1 MTIPQLIELAENRL
15 RYYQQQLLVY
25 HSIGD
30 IDHINKFQALADE
43 TALTITKLKTL

>member
-1 MTIPQLIELAENRL
+1 MEHIIYQAIN
-15 RYYQQQLLVY
+15 YQQQLLVY